1 VAAPTAKQCKS
12 MGVIAKA
19 GGPRRINHTPHEIA
33 LDGDVLLCRC
43 ATSPRMI
50 ARMQSTF
57 THDDMA
63 ESMGVVTSSR
73 TASSGVASVL
83 IGLYDEQIEAKCGAS
98 FEGYPYF
105 IQTEDGRV
113 FSGLFDL

>member
-1 VAAPTAKQCKS
+1 
-12 MGVIAKA
+12 
-19 GGPRRINHTPHEIA
+19 
-33 LDGDVLLCRC
+33 
-43 ATSPRMI
+43 
-50 ARMQSTF
+50 
-57 THDDMA
+57 
-63 ESMGVVTSSR
+63 MGVVTSSR